1 MTQQQYIDSLH
12 KSGKRF
18 VIISAVLM
26 LAVPLVFSIVYNAWP
41 TTDLMLSGFMSVGI
55 IYIPIGIIETYNYAP
70 MMGIGATYIANIT
83 GNMANMKLPAAL
95 TAIKLAKV
103 EPGSDEAEIIATI
116 AVATSSIVTTIIIV
130 IGMVLLLPYLSVIS
144 GFLGPVT
151 AYLVPAIFGALGVV
165 FIVRNPL
172 LTIAPLVVMLLLF
185 AFVIKDPT
193 IQPALVPVASLIS
206 IGAARVLFKKGWV
219 KK

>member
-1 MTQQQYIDSLH
+1 MTQQDYIESLH

-18 VIISAVLM
+18 VIISALLM

-41 TTDLMLSGFMSVGI
+41 TGDLMLSGLMSVGV

-116 AVATSSIVTTIIIV
+116 AVATSSIVTTIIII

-144 GFLGPVT
+144 TFLGPVT
-151 AYLVPAIFGALGVV
+151 NYLVPAIFGALGVV
-165 FIVRNPL
+165 FVVRNWQ
-172 LTIAPLVVMLLLF
+172 LTIAPLVVMLVLF
-185 AFVIKDPT
+185 TFVIKDPSV
-193 IQPALVPVASLIS
+193 QPALVPVASLIS
-206 IGAARVLFKKGWV
+206 IGVARLLFKKGWI
-219 KK
+219 K

>member
-1 MTQQQYIDSLH
+1 MTQHDYLNSLH

-18 VIISAVLM
+18 VIIASVLM

-41 TTDLMLSGFMSVGI
+41 TWDLMVSGFMSVGI

-70 MMGIGATYIANIT
+70 MMGVGATYIANIT
-83 GNMANMKLPAAL
+83 GNIANMKLPAAL

-103 EPGSDEAEIIATI
+103 EAGSDEAEIISTI
-116 AVATSSIVTTIIIV
+116 AVATSSIVTTVIILV
-130 IGMVLLLPYLSVIS
+130 GLMLLLPYLGVIS
-144 GFLGPVT
+144 DLLSPVN

-165 FIVRNPL
+165 FIVRNWQ
-172 LTIAPLVVMLLLF
+172 LTIAPLVAMLILF
-185 AFVIKDPT
+185 AFVITNPS

-206 IGAARVLFKKGWV
+206 IGVARLLFKKGWV
-219 KK
+219 K